1 MGCDIWGKWV
11 YIYEPLLEEEGE
23 RRVEPALGG
32 RPALA
37 RGVGTAHRARAPL
50 ELRAELRQLGIERGD
65 MRAHG
70 RKLLVCGGERG
81 LDAGGVTRDLY
92 ACVAAAGVDRRLL
105 EQIDDGT
112 LFPVSAPSSPS
123 AAPPP

>member
-37 RGVGTAHRARAPL
+37 RGVGAEHRARAPL
-50 ELRAELRQLGIERGD
+50 ELRAELGGAHAYVER
-65 MRAHG
+65 H
-70 RKLLVCGGERG
+70 
-81 LDAGGVTRDLY
+81 
-92 ACVAAAGVDRRLL
+92 AAEHRLL
-105 EQIDDGT
+105 ER
-112 LFPVSAPSSPS
+112 PKC
-123 AAPPP
+123 PPWRAERTATR